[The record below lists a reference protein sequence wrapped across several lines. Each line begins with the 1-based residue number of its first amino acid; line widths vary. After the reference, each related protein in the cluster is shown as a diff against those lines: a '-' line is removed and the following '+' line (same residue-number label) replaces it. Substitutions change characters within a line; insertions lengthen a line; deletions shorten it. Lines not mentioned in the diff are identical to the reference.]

1 MERSVI
7 MDKERYIE
15 YVNNNLDGK
24 AKEYILKQIDLFYK
38 DVEIEKN
45 HYSIGDKVFLKRGT
59 FLHGLGGNPDA
70 FDWIVDNGFIANDF
84 NGRSKNKIF
93 NSIGMWNIK
102 EDCYLGDYIKF
113 YSGAVI
119 KYEKGRGPGAV
130 RFYDGVPFGEVEK
143 NLIKYNNMEDVW
155 TWYAD
160 QTKEIRFMPSLASNK
175 IQIGF
180 VLNME
185 SDYAKEMAR
194 FDVFNKE
201 FDEDVLKYFCM
212 PGFLKELLTE
222 PITPVTTDRESAIFF
237 GLPTRLIEGVIV
249 GKIYENDFE
258 KLEYIK
264 SKLPDCYICNVDGVV
279 IK

>member
-1 MERSVI
+1 
-7 MDKERYIE
+7 MDKDRYIE
-15 YVNNNLDGK
+15 YVNNNFEGK
-24 AKEYILKQIDLFYK
+24 AKELVLKQIELFYK
-38 DVEIEKN
+38 DVEVLKN
-45 HYSIGDKVFLKRGT
+45 HYNIGDDVLLKKGT
-59 FLHGLGGNPDA
+59 FLHGLGGNSDA
-70 FDWIVDNGFIANDF
+70 FDWIIDNGFIANDF
-84 NGRSKNKIF
+84 NGRSRNKIF

-102 EDCYLGDYIKF
+102 EDCCLRDYIKF

-130 RFYDGVPFGEVEK
+130 RYYDVVPFGEVEQ

-180 VLNME
+180 ILNME
-185 SDYAKEMAR
+185 SSYAKEMAYC
-194 FDVFNKE
+194 DVFNKE
-201 FDEDVLKYFCM
+201 FDEEVLKHFCM
-212 PGFLKELLTE
+212 PGFLNELLNE

-249 GKIYENDFE
+249 GRDYEKDSS
-258 KLEYIK
+258 KLDYIK
-264 SKLPDCYICNVDGVV
+264 SKLPDTYICNVDGKV

>member
-1 MERSVI
+1 
-7 MDKERYIE
+7 MDKDRYIE
-15 YVNNNLDGK
+15 YVNNNFDGK
-24 AKEYILKQIDLFYK
+24 AKELVLKQIELFYK
-38 DVEIEKN
+38 DVDVEKN
-45 HYSIGDKVFLKRGT
+45 HYNIGDDVFLKKGT

-102 EDCYLGDYIKF
+102 EDCYLRDYIKF

-130 RFYDGVPFGEVEK
+130 RYYDVVPFGEVEE

-180 VLNME
+180 ILNME
-185 SDYAKEMAR
+185 SDYAKEMAYY
-194 FDVFNKE
+194 DVFNKD
-201 FDEDVLKYFCM
+201 FDESVLKYFCM
-212 PGFLKELLTE
+212 PGFLNELFNE

-237 GLPTRLIEGVIV
+237 GLPKSLIEGVIV
-249 GKIYENDFE
+249 GRIYEKDLE
-258 KLEYIK
+258 KLDYIK
-264 SKLPDCYICNVDGVV
+264 SKLPDAYICNVDGKV